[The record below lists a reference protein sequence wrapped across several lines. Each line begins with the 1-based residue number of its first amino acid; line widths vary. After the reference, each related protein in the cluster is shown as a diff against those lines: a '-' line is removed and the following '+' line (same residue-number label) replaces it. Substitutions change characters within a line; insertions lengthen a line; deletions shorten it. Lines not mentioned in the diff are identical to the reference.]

1 MPAPDPLQSVRRNAP
16 PTEGSKVPDRAISR
30 IRTWWRRASLIQRLV
45 LVALLPSAVSTVL
58 LAILLTRHQVQ
69 SMRSMIRATAA
80 AYVAQAASVASD
92 PMRESD
98 QVELQQLALSI
109 GNLPH
114 VSRVTIRD
122 ADGSV
127 VAQAHNPKLYNGKP
141 VSLRQD
147 IIDPHANGSVLG
159 SLQIDIDSET
169 SLLAQH
175 TNIFDTLLWLSV
187 AILLA
192 IVLSWQQARW
202 ISAPLR
208 RLSLAMRGLGNT
220 DRPISVEVTDES
232 EIGELQRGFNT
243 AAAALHELHRGME
256 QRIEEAT
263 QELERKNAALEQAS
277 KAKARFLAGATHD
290 LRQPLYALTLFS
302 SALADKETD
311 PERIDRINHVQQCI
325 ESLDRLFGELLDLSR
340 LEAGAM
346 QPELRDFALDEV
358 FQEVSRNFRI
368 QAESQHLRLVT
379 RPTRLWVHSDRTM
392 LARILNN
399 LVSNALRYTTEGGVL
414 VGARSRGDHVRI
426 DVLDTGVGIPEEH
439 QAHIFEEFY
448 RIEDPQ
454 HKKHEVA
461 RGTGQRGLGL
471 GLSTV
476 KRLSELLDAGCR
488 LISSPGRGS
497 QFTLMVPAS
506 RVPLPEHVHTP
517 PSRPTA
523 TPAPGDLQDVH
534 VLVIDDDQAILAG
547 MHDLLRKWGCRV
559 RMATDCE
566 SAMQRVAED
575 NRPPDIVISDL
586 HLGSDCDGVEILA
599 RLAAHFGCG
608 PDDMPPFARLL
619 ITGETERRRLQPA
632 LTSNLPILFKPVPAE
647 PLRETVVAL
656 LKAHREQ
663 VSEA

>member
-1 MPAPDPLQSVRRNAP
+1 MPGRV
-16 PTEGSKVPDRAISR
+16 ISR

-58 LAILLTRHQVQ
+58 LAILLTRHQVH
-69 SMRSMIRATAA
+69 SMRSMIRSTAA

-98 QVELQQLALSI
+98 QDALQKLAHAI

-122 ADGSV
+122 ASGSV
-127 VAQAHNPKLYNGKP
+127 VAQAHNPKLDNGKP
-141 VSLRQD
+141 VRLRQD
-147 IIDPHANGSVLG
+147 IVDHHGDNSLLG

-175 TNIFDTLLWLSV
+175 TNIIDTLLWLSV

-208 RLSLAMRGLGNT
+208 RLSVAMRGLGNT
-220 DRPISVEVTDES
+220 NHPVSVEVTDES
-232 EIGELQRGFNT
+232 EIGDLQRGFNT
-243 AAAALHELHRGME
+243 AASTLYELHRSME

-263 QELERKNAALEQAS
+263 QELEHKNTALEQAS

-302 SALADKETD
+302 SALADNETD
-311 PERIDRINHVQQCI
+311 PERIDRISHVQQCI

-346 QPELRDFALDEV
+346 QPELRDFPLDEV
-358 FQEVSRNFRI
+358 FQEVSRNFRM

-399 LVSNALRYTTEGGVL
+399 LVSNALRYTNEGGVL
-414 VGARSRGDHVRI
+414 VGARNRGDHVRI
-426 DVLDTGVGIPEEH
+426 DVRDTGVGIPEEH

-448 RIEDPQ
+448 RIDDPQ
-454 HKKHEVA
+454 HKQSDAAK
-461 RGTGQRGLGL
+461 RGGQRGLGL

-476 KRLSELLDAGCR
+476 KRLSELLKADCK
-488 LISSPGRGS
+488 LTSKPEHGS
-497 QFTLMVPAS
+497 LFTLMVPAGQTPIE
-506 RVPLPEHVHTP
+506 VPVSLKPGHRPALPN
-517 PSRPTA
+517 
-523 TPAPGDLQDVH
+523 GDLESVQ
-534 VLVIDDDQAILAG
+534 VLVIDDDPAILAG
-547 MHDLLRKWGCRV
+547 MHDLLCKWGCRV

-566 SAMQRVAED
+566 SAMREVATD
-575 NRPPDIVISDL
+575 GSPPDMVISDL
-586 HLGSDCDGVEILA
+586 HLGSDCDGVELLEKLA
-599 RLAAHFGCG
+599 EHFGCG
-608 PDDMPPFARLL
+608 TDDLPPFARLL

-632 LTSNLPILFKPVPAE
+632 LASNLPILFKPVPAE
-647 PLRETVVAL
+647 PLRETIVAL
-656 LKAHREQ
+656 LFAHREQ
-663 VSEA
+663 ASEA